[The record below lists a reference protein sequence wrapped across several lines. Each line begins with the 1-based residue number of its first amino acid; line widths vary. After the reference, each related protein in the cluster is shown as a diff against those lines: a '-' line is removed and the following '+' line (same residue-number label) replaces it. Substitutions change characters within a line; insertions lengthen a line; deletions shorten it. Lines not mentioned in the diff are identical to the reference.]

1 MIILCKIRFVL
12 QLKCIVQ
19 CIPYAYPLPTIG
31 LKDFI
36 KDVHDYYNKYQVY
49 LCGRGGNYDYCNSDK
64 AYKQGKETVLSAL
77 QQKNPKKGKNIANVS
92 NITLK
97 FSFTII

>member
-31 LKDFI
+31 LKDFV

-49 LCGRGGNYDYCNSDK
+49 LCGRGGN
-64 AYKQGKETVLSAL
+64 
-77 QQKNPKKGKNIANVS
+77 
-92 NITLK
+92 
-97 FSFTII
+97 

>member
-49 LCGRGGNYDYCNSDK
+49 LYGRGGNYDYCNSDK
-64 AYKQGKETVLSAL
+64 AYKQGKETVLSVL
-77 QQKNPKKGKNIANVS
+77 QQKES
-92 NITLK
+92 
-97 FSFTII
+97 

>member
-12 QLKCIVQ
+12 QLKCVVQ
-19 CIPYAYPLPTIG
+19 CILYAYPLPTIG

-77 QQKNPKKGKNIANVS
+77 QQKES
-92 NITLK
+92 
-97 FSFTII
+97 